1 MEKFIDLI
9 RLTLGAGHG
18 GKGAVSFR
26 RESGVPHGGPNGGD
40 GGRGGDV
47 VLVADQSLSSFAHLY
62 SFHEVLAKDGV
73 PGSGNNCHGSDGEDA
88 VLKVPV
94 GTVLKDSAGREIH
107 DFTVTGDRFLF
118 LKGGLGG
125 RGNARFATSVN
136 QAPRY
141 AQKGLEGDRADVI
154 LEIKLIADI
163 GLVGFPNAGKSTF
176 IAAITNARPKI
187 AAYPFTTLTPNLGI
201 YRLDAEHSLVIADI
215 PGIIEGAHEGKG
227 LGLEFLRHIERTR
240 FLFFLIDCTS
250 ETPAA
255 DLEVLRKEL
264 ASHSEA
270 LAAKPFAIGIS
281 KVDLLGDE
289 ESRRIAEA
297 SIREAFP
304 KEIWGHLV
312 FFSSV
317 AHVGLET
324 IREMGWK
331 ILRGER

>member
-1 MEKFIDLI
+1 MEKFIDVI
-9 RLTLGAGHG
+9 RLSLGAGHG

-26 RESGVPHGGPNGGD
+26 RESGVPFGGPNGGD

-62 SFHEVLAKDGV
+62 SFHEVLAKDGE
-73 PGSGNNCHGSDGEDA
+73 PGGGNNCHGSDGEDA
-88 VLKVPV
+88 VIKVPV
-94 GTVLKDSAGREIH
+94 GTVLKDTADREIH
-107 DFTVTGDRFLF
+107 DFTVNGDAFLF

-141 AQKGLEGDRADVI
+141 AQKGLEGDRADVV

-187 AAYPFTTLTPNLGI
+187 APYPFTTLTPNLGI
-201 YRLDAEHSLVIADI
+201 YRLDGEHSLVIADI

-240 FLFFLIDCTS
+240 FLFYLIDCTS
-250 ETPAA
+250 DTPAE
-255 DLEVLRKEL
+255 DFEVLRREL
-264 ASHSEA
+264 AAHSEA
-270 LAAKPFAIGIS
+270 LAAKPFAIGLS
-281 KVDLLGDE
+281 KVDLLGTAEDRVLFEGDITSKFPE
-289 ESRRIAEA
+289 ELK
-297 SIREAFP
+297 P
-304 KEIWGHLV
+304 HLV
-312 FFSSV
+312 YFSSV

-324 IREMGWK
+324 IRELGWK